1 MNILDATRKELIPKI
16 KTLSTPFSL
25 AVEYINKIM
34 IMMVTISRKAT
45 EELSGLFPVKN
56 IEKLLTECKNELDES
71 ISFRY
76 IQDAAQYQLPDLCDY
91 GVNYWPVFVNLEAV
105 TGGNQNNRASELSR
119 QNIDLLPITNTA
131 DLARLISYIESLQK
145 SPLKSTVMVLTLVVE
160 TIENLIFSLSTQLLD
175 ENLSVDILSVETL
188 VNMYRLWN
196 RELLQLLDEAESP
209 ETRSGLR
216 VELLSKEMLV
226 MWVGFALVN
235 KTLKKRIPFL
245 DQYGVALRWKN
256 VSLLVVSKK
265 NALKAA
271 LAVSQYIR
279 TNSRE
284 DNRLFDLSGTQET
297 TLKFALHFARES
309 AEFETL
315 WEEEKQAAD
324 RRENSQWEAIQR
336 KKKEVERLE
345 RILKDSEKELEDL
358 KSRKDACDLFSNRYN
373 QGSQKLTRQK
383 ILTSEIRLKR
393 NTVGLFCAIL
403 THLFVFAL
411 LKKYRTLELR
421 TFSSTTLQSPILEF
435 QIPS

>member
-1 MNILDATRKELIPKI
+1 MT
-16 KTLSTPFSL
+16 
-25 AVEYINKIM
+25 
-34 IMMVTISRKAT
+34 MMVTISRKVT
-45 EELSGLFPVKN
+45 EELSGLQPVEN

-71 ISFRY
+71 ISYRY
-76 IQDAAQYQLPDLCDY
+76 TQHATQYQLPDLCDY
-91 GVNYWPVFVNLEAV
+91 VVKYWPVFVNLEAV

-131 DLARLISYIESLQK
+131 DLARLISYIESLK
-145 SPLKSTVMVLTLVVE
+145 KHPLKNTIMVLTLVVE
-160 TIENLIFSLSTQLLD
+160 TIENQIFSLSTGLSD
-175 ENLSVDILSVETL
+175 GNHSVDIMSVETL

-226 MWVGFALVN
+226 MWVGFALVH
-235 KTLKKRIPFL
+235 KTLKKRIPIL
-245 DQYGVALRWKN
+245 DQYGVALRWEN

-265 NALKAA
+265 NALSAA

-279 TNSRE
+279 TNTRE
-284 DNRLFDLSGTQET
+284 NNSLFDLSGSQATL
-297 TLKFALHFARES
+297 LKFAQHFASES
-309 AEFETL
+309 LEFLGL

-345 RILKDSEKELEDL
+345 RILKNQEKEMEDL
-358 KSRKDACDLFSNRYN
+358 ESRRDNCQYCSNRYN

-383 ILTSEIRLKR
+383 LLKTELRLKS
-393 NTVGLFCAIL
+393 NAVGHFCVMLTRLFIS
-403 THLFVFAL
+403 F
-411 LKKYRTLELR
+411 
-421 TFSSTTLQSPILEF
+421 
-435 QIPS
+435 